1 MKKILVIEDEE
12 KVLNIVKSYL
22 EKEGFE
28 PIVSLR
34 GEEGLDKFYEHS
46 PDLIVLD
53 LMLPDISGEEICKV
67 IKKESDIPVVML
79 TAKSSVDERIEGL
92 SLGADDYLIKPF
104 SPRELMM
111 RIKVILK
118 RYGSTKSLEDK
129 LSYNN
134 GDLVIN
140 KKEKLVYKNQK
151 QLKLTASEYR
161 LITYM
166 AENENINLSREIIIQ
181 KVFGIEFDGYDRTI
195 DTHIK
200 NIRKKIEDNPKNP
213 KYIITVFGL
222 GYKFEGEFE
231 KNEIK

>member
-79 TAKSSVDERIEGL
+79 TAKSSVGERIEGL

-200 NIRKKIEDNPKNP
+200 NIRKKLNFEKDE
-213 KYIITVFGL
+213 YIYTVYGA
-222 GYKFEGEFE
+222 GYKFTGE
-231 KNEIK
+231 

>member
-1 MKKILVIEDEE
+1 M
-12 KVLNIVKSYL
+12 
-22 EKEGFE
+22 
-28 PIVSLR
+28 
-34 GEEGLDKFYEHS
+34 DKFYEYS

-53 LMLPDISGEEICKV
+53 LMLPDISGEEICKE

-118 RYGSTKSLEDK
+118 RYGSNKSLEDK
-129 LSYNN
+129 FSYNN

-140 KKEKLVYKNQK
+140 KKEKAVYKNQEE
-151 QLKLTASEYR
+151 LNLTAAEYK
-161 LITYM
+161 LLTYM

-231 KNEIK
+231 KHEIK

>member
-12 KVLNIVKSYL
+12 KVLNIIKNYL

-118 RYGSTKSLEDK
+118 RYGSINSLVDK

-134 GDLVIN
+134 EDLVIN
-140 KKEKLVYKNQK
+140 KKGKIVYKKRKEVN
-151 QLKLTASEYR
+151 LTAAEYK
-161 LITYM
+161 LLTYM
-166 AENENINLSREIIIQ
+166 AENEKINLSRNIIIQ
-181 KVFGIEFDGYDRTI
+181 KVFGIDFDGYDRTI

-200 NIRKKIEDNPKNP
+200 NIRKKIEDDPKDP

-222 GYKFEGEFE
+222 GYKFEGDFG

>member
-1 MKKILVIEDEE
+1 VKKILVIEDEE
-12 KVLNIVKSYL
+12 KVLNIVKNYL

-28 PIVSLR
+28 PIISLR
-34 GEEGLDKFYEHS
+34 GEEGLDKFYEFT
-46 PDLIVLD
+46 PDLVVLD
-53 LMLPDISGEEICKV
+53 LMLPDISGEDICRE

-79 TAKSSVDERIEGL
+79 TAKSSIDERIEGL

-118 RYGSTKSLEDK
+118 RYGSINSLVDK

-134 GDLVIN
+134 EDLVIN
-140 KKEKLVYKNQK
+140 KKGKIVYKKRKEVN
-151 QLKLTASEYR
+151 LTAAEYK
-161 LITYM
+161 LLTYM
-166 AENENINLSREIIIQ
+166 AENEKINLSRNIIIQ
-181 KVFGIEFDGYDRTI
+181 KVFGIDFDGYDRTI

-200 NIRKKIEDNPKNP
+200 NIRKKIEDDPKDP

-222 GYKFEGEFE
+222 GYKFEGDFG

>member
-12 KVLNIVKSYL
+12 KVLDIVKNYL

-34 GEEGLDKFYEHS
+34 GEEGLDKFYEYS
-46 PDLIVLD
+46 PDLVVLD
-53 LMLPDISGEEICKV
+53 LMLPDISGEEICRE
-67 IKKESDIPVVML
+67 IKKESDVPVVML

-118 RYGSTKSLEDK
+118 RYGSNKSLEDI

-134 GDLVIN
+134 KDLVIN
-140 KKEKLVYKNQK
+140 KKAKIVYKNQK
-151 QLKLTASEYR
+151 EVSLTAAEYK
-161 LITYM
+161 LLTYM
-166 AENENINLSREIIIQ
+166 AENENINLSRDIIIQ

-200 NIRKKIEDNPKNP
+200 NIRKKIEDDPKNP
-213 KYIITVFGL
+213 KYVITVFGL
-222 GYKFEGEFE
+222 GYKFEGEF
-231 KNEIK
+231 

>member
-12 KVLNIVKSYL
+12 KVLNIVKNYL

-34 GEEGLDKFYEHS
+34 GEEGLDKFYEYS
-46 PDLIVLD
+46 PDLVVLD
-53 LMLPDISGEEICKV
+53 LMLPDLSGEEICRE
-67 IKKESDIPVVML
+67 IKKESDVPVVML

-118 RYGSTKSLEDK
+118 RYGSNKSLEDI

-134 GDLVIN
+134 KDLVIN
-140 KKEKLVYKNQK
+140 KKAKIVYKKQK
-151 QLKLTASEYR
+151 EVNLTAAEYK
-161 LITYM
+161 LLTYM

-200 NIRKKIEDNPKNP
+200 NIRKKIEDDPKNP
-213 KYIITVFGL
+213 KYVITVFGL
-222 GYKFEGEFE
+222 GYKFEGDF
-231 KNEIK
+231 

>member
-222 GYKFEGEFE
+222 GYKFEGEF
-231 KNEIK
+231 KKHEIK

>member
-12 KVLNIVKSYL
+12 KVLNIVKTYL
-22 EKEGFE
+22 KKEGFE

-34 GEEGLDKFYEHS
+34 GKEGLDKFYEYS
-46 PDLIVLD
+46 PDLVVLD
-53 LMLPDISGEEICKV
+53 LMLPDISGEEICRE
-67 IKKESDIPVVML
+67 IKKESDIPVIML

-111 RIKVILK
+111 RVKVILK
-118 RYGSTKSLEDK
+118 RYGSTKSLEDI

-134 GDLVIN
+134 KDLVIN
-140 KKEKLVYKNQK
+140 KKAKVVYKKQK
-151 QLKLTASEYR
+151 EVNLTAAEYK
-161 LITYM
+161 LLTYM
-166 AENENINLSREIIIQ
+166 AENENINLSRDTIIQ

-213 KYIITVFGL
+213 KYVTTVFGL
-222 GYKFEGEFE
+222 GYKFEGE
-231 KNEIK
+231 I

>member
-231 KNEIK
+231 KHEIK